1 MNRIQR
7 DRVFSILWVG
17 GLMCIGL
24 SLLVSSIFDGV
35 HFYAKPKDLK
45 PSINQVHLGGEV
57 LRNSLVRL
65 SDGFSFD
72 VGDGDAEVHIM
83 YKGVLPPIFREGQ
96 QVVVVGRQDAD
107 LFIADRVYAK
117 HDEYYRERDS

>member
-1 MNRIQR
+1 
-7 DRVFSILWVG
+7 
-17 GLMCIGL
+17 MCIGL